1 MPIGSSAKYH
11 FNQLFVDK
19 ELRIQEV
26 GRVDLNDKNYRLT
39 LSPHSSSRVSS
50 NEPLLCSPPAPQPV
64 LSELSPAAPS
74 SAQSYSPLAFLS
86 LSSTQGEELPAA
98 SYLSITLSTISLSLC
113 IIDKE
118 YVDKEW
124 DCSKFLKD
132 N

>member
-1 MPIGSSAKYH
+1 M
-11 FNQLFVDK
+11 N
-19 ELRIQEV
+19 
-26 GRVDLNDKNYRLT
+26 
-39 LSPHSSSRVSS
+39 LSFAPH
-50 NEPLLCSPPAPQPV
+50 PAPQPV
-64 LSELSPAAPS
+64 LSELSPSATS

-86 LSSTQGEELPAA
+86 LSSTQGEKLPAA

-118 YVDKEW
+118 YVDKKW